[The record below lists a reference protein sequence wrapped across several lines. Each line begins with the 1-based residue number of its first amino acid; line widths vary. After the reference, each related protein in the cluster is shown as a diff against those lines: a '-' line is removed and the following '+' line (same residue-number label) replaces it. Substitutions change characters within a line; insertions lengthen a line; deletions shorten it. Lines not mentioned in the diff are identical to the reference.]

1 VALVMPF
8 VTMGDILLPM
18 NRQRV
23 DNLPAVGMMGVVTR
37 KGCHYRLPVGEWC
50 FAPQEAAPHAF
61 LREIPV
67 AGRPSELTDKVMKQ
81 AKQLA
86 LLGCTDEQMASI
98 WDVSTTTIDNWKKQ
112 YPKFL
117 GAIKSGKEEADAKIA
132 EALYH
137 RAKGYKRKET
147 KVFCHQGEII
157 THEYEEHMAPDT
169 AAAFIW
175 LKNRQG
181 KNWRD
186 KHEVEATNTNLNLT
200 PKDDM
205 AADEL
210 QSVLKNLLGR
220 E

>member
-1 VALVMPF
+1 MA
-8 VTMGDILLPM
+8 
-18 NRQRV
+18 
-23 DNLPAVGMMGVVTR
+23 
-37 KGCHYRLPVGEWC
+37 
-50 FAPQEAAPHAF
+50 
-61 LREIPV
+61 
-67 AGRPSELTDKVMKQ
+67 AGRPSELTDKVLKQ

-86 LLGCTDEQMASI
+86 LLGCTDEQMAAI

-186 KHEVEATNTNLNLT
+186 KHEVESKTEVSFNPEATLSDEDYLNTI
-200 PKDDM
+200 KGM
-205 AADEL
+205 SK
-210 QSVLKNLLGR
+210 Q
-220 E
+220 